1 MQPTARRATLR
12 ALAGM
17 TIALVAG
24 VAFAQ
29 SASPAGL
36 WKTIDDDT
44 RKEKSLVRI
53 VDTGGVFSGKVEKII
68 DPDAPKDAVCKECSD
83 ERKDQPIVGMTIIRN
98 VKASGDDKA
107 VFSGGD
113 ILDPKNGKIYKV
125 KLTLIDGGTKLDVRG
140 FIGFSLLGRTQTW
153 TRVE

>member
-1 MQPTARRATLR
+1 MHQTMHRATLR
-12 ALAGM
+12 AVVGVGLA
-17 TIALVAG
+17 IAAG
-24 VAFAQ
+24 LAFAQ

-36 WKTIDDDT
+36 WKTVDDDT
-44 RKEKSLVRI
+44 HKEKSLVRI
-53 VDTGGVFSGKVEKII
+53 VETGGVFSGKVEKII
-68 DPDAPKDAVCKECSD
+68 DPDAPKDAVCKDCTD
-83 ERKDQPIVGMTIIRN
+83 ERKDQPILGMTIIRN
-98 VKASGDDKA
+98 VKSGDDKA

-140 FIGFSLLGRTQTW
+140 FIGVSLFGRTQTW

>member
-1 MQPTARRATLR
+1 MRQTARRTALR
-12 ALAGM
+12 AIAGLTVALA
-17 TIALVAG
+17 AG

-44 RKEKSLVRI
+44 KKEKSLVRI
-53 VDTGGVFSGKVEKII
+53 VDTGGVFTGKVEKII
-68 DPDAPKDAVCKECSD
+68 DPDSPKDAVCKDCSD
-83 ERKDQPIVGMTIIRN
+83 ERKDQPIVGMTILRN
-98 VKASGDDKA
+98 VKGTDDKA

-113 ILDPKNGKIYKV
+113 ILDPKNGKVYKV
-125 KLTLIDGGTKLDVRG
+125 KLTLIDGGAKLDVRG